1 MPELHLTPFL
11 IADQGRHTE
20 VPTIA
25 IQRLPCV
32 LGRASACD
40 QRLDDPMVSRRHCA
54 FLWRGGQV
62 WVEDLASRN
71 GTRLDGEPVLAPRPV
86 ADGAMLQVA
95 HLSFTVHLEG
105 FPAQPRL
112 QPAGSRER
120 GHGRE

>member
-1 MPELHLTPFL
+1 VP
-11 IADQGRHTE
+11 DQGRPVE
-20 VPTIA
+20 VPTLA
-25 IQRLPCV
+25 IRNLPCV
-32 LGRASACD
+32 LGRAPACD
-40 QRLDDPMVSRRHCA
+40 LRLDDPMVSRRHCA
-54 FLWRGGQV
+54 FSLRGGQV

-95 HLSFTVHLEG
+95 HLTFTVHLEG
-105 FPAQPRL
+105 SPAQPRL